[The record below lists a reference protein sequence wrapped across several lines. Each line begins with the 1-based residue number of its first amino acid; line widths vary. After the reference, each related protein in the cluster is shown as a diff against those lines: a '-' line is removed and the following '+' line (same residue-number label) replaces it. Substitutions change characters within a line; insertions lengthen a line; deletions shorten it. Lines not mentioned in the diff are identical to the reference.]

1 MKMVIRTV
9 VFHLICII
17 VFTFIY
23 KHIAIDLKDNDK
35 KPVDFIDYLLLSVA
49 IQSGTGFSV
58 VNPKNNI
65 GKIVVIIQE
74 FILIFTHVF
83 TIYIFTI

>member
-1 MKMVIRTV
+1 MVIRTV

-23 KHIAIDLKDNDK
+23 KHIAIDVKDNDK
-35 KPVDFIDYLLLSVA
+35 KTVDFIDYLLLSVA

>member
-9 VFHLICII
+9 VFHLFCII

-35 KPVDFIDYLLLSVA
+35 KTVDFIDYLLLSVA

>member
-1 MKMVIRTV
+1 MKMVFRTV
-9 VFHLICII
+9 FFHLICII

-23 KHIAIDLKDNDK
+23 KYIAIDLKDNDK
-35 KPVDFIDYLLLSVA
+35 KTVDFIDYLLLSVA

-65 GKIVVIIQE
+65 GKIAVIIQE

>member
-9 VFHLICII
+9 VFHLFCII
-17 VFTFIY
+17 IFTFIY
-23 KHIAIDLKDNDK
+23 KYIAIDLKDEDQKMVN
-35 KPVDFIDYLLLSVA
+35 FIDYLVLSVA

>member
-23 KHIAIDLKDNDK
+23 KNIAIDLKDNDK
-35 KPVDFIDYLLLSVA
+35 KMVDFIDYLLLSVA

-65 GKIVVIIQE
+65 GKIAVIIQE

>member
-1 MKMVIRTV
+1 MKMVFRTV
-9 VFHLICII
+9 FFHLICII

-23 KHIAIDLKDNDK
+23 KYIAIDLKDSDK
-35 KPVDFIDYLLLSVA
+35 NPVDFIDYLVLSVA
-49 IQSGTGFSV
+49 IQSGTGFSLI
-58 VNPKNNI
+58 NPKNDT

-83 TIYIFTI
+83 TVYIFTN

>member
-1 MKMVIRTV
+1 MVIRTV

-35 KPVDFIDYLLLSVA
+35 KTVDFIDYLLLSVA

>member
-1 MKMVIRTV
+1 MVIRTV

>member
-1 MKMVIRTV
+1 MKRVIRTV
-9 VFHLICII
+9 VFHLFCII
-17 VFTFIY
+17 VFTLIY

-35 KPVDFIDYLLLSVA
+35 KTVDFIDYLLLSVA

>member
-9 VFHLICII
+9 IFHLIII
-17 VFTFIY
+17 IIFTFIY
-23 KHIAIDLKDNDK
+23 KHIAIDLKDTDK
-35 KPVDFIDYLLLSVA
+35 KMVDFIDYLVLSVA

-58 VNPKNNI
+58 VTPKNNLI
-65 GKIVVIIQE
+65 KIAVIIEE

>member
-1 MKMVIRTV
+1 MTMVFRTV
-9 VFHLICII
+9 FFHLFVII
-17 VFTFIY
+17 VFTFVY
-23 KHIAIDLKDNDK
+23 KHIAIDLKDKDQK
-35 KPVDFIDYLLLSVA
+35 MVDFIDYLVLSVA

-58 VNPKNNI
+58 VKPKNDN
-65 GKIVVIIQE
+65 GKIAVIIQE

>member
-1 MKMVIRTV
+1 MVIRTV
-9 VFHLICII
+9 IFHLIII
-17 VFTFIY
+17 IIFTFIY